1 MEDGGFLGKD
11 FSLCSIYYV
20 GWLFYPK
27 EREGGSGRSLFGLGR
42 RRPPLLLVELRI
54 EMGACRERT
63 VRGGSR
69 SVCRT
74 ASSRSLLTR
83 QVRRIKRTGDALRT
97 RGTKKKTRAI
107 VGFQRRRKRRERET
121 SGKAE
126 TTVNN
131 RRSEELRGELGNHRA
146 KEKTDRTWRGEKGE
160 KKITP
165 AGLKEDEVGS
175 STHFG
180 LSCCLGTDNEQKFLE
195 GDRVWRG

>member
-1 MEDGGFLGKD
+1 
-11 FSLCSIYYV
+11 
-20 GWLFYPK
+20 
-27 EREGGSGRSLFGLGR
+27 
-42 RRPPLLLVELRI
+42 
-54 EMGACRERT
+54 MGACRERT

-126 TTVNN
+126 TTDNN